1 MRGAWLFALA
11 WMALP
16 LRAQDPHFFRHFT
29 EKDGLSTDNV
39 TALLRDREGYLWV
52 GTTYGLNRYDGRTFR
67 QYLPNSRE
75 PEKTVCHEH
84 IMALAQDDTGHIWI
98 ATRNGLNRYD
108 PRARRFQTWRHTGLD
123 DGSLP
128 NNLITDLLPDGD
140 RIWLACDNRDLV
152 FLNRRTGAFQTL
164 PWKQFAETL
173 PNGAGKPY
181 KTIYALRR
189 KSATA
194 LWLYSNLGL
203 MAFDTQTEKFEAF
216 QTTTRHIGP
225 YRPQTDCP
233 ETVFA
238 GSWDYDVLCFD
249 PCRRRWS
256 QLRLPLQTALRDG
269 FRKVTQVQQAG
280 RRHWVLSQQGLYYFE
295 ASDGRVRP
303 VAPNP
308 DHVPTGALQAMF
320 AEPNGIVWF
329 GGEKG
334 LWMLD
339 PALQHVHYLP
349 LDTTPF
355 ASYYNRY
362 NRVLDLPALGRRLVA
377 DLYQGQ
383 LLVLD
388 QGRWVRTLRL
398 GGPAQILKKDREG
411 RIWVSGGIQLYQL
424 DPQTLQRTPFP
435 LPLPL
440 LQPTPKSVLVDV
452 TVDGEGRYWFA
463 GSDCGLLIYDPKT
476 KHWEKPGPDQG
487 FIAQNLSCL
496 YADPQRHTV
505 WIGSEDYGLFR
516 YDQRTKQF
524 TLYRPEANNPHS
536 LPAFMVRDICGALD
550 GSVWVATDPGG
561 VSRFDYNA
569 PDGRAFS
576 NINTDNGLPSNQVCA
591 LAKDAKGRIWAG
603 TTKGLALL
611 DNGHCP
617 MAWDKN
623 SGLPHDY
630 LDLPL
635 NVGADGALYMGGP
648 QGLAYVHPD
657 SLLARAV
664 DGRLLLNSFK
674 VFDQERA
681 GTFDTA
687 ITLPW
692 RDNFFSV
699 EFASAQFSTVPRLRY
714 RTYLEQFDANP
725 QDLGTQNYRAWTNV
739 PPGRYRM
746 VLSAAGE
753 GASGGAR
760 TLWLTIVPPFW
771 RTWWFYLLAAV
782 LLAGAVGAAYRYRI
796 GVIRREAALKT
807 EFNRRLAQV
816 EMGALRA
823 QMNPHF
829 VFNCLNSINRFI
841 LVNEPEAASDYLT
854 KFSRLIRLIL
864 DNSRSETVP
873 LDKELDA
880 LRLYIEMEAMRF
892 DGRFSYD
899 IAVAPGL
906 QPEHLEVPPLLIQPF
921 VENAIWHGLMHRSTP
936 GQLWVRVQPHDKGLW
951 IQVEDNGIGRARAEE
966 LKSKSAQ
973 THKSQGLQLTHERL
987 DMIRTLYGVQAD
999 IEIEDLH
1006 TPEGAP
1012 AGTRINIRLAST

>member
-1 MRGAWLFALA
+1 M
-11 WMALP
+11 P
-16 LRAQDPHFFRHFT
+16 LHAQAPHFFRHFT
-29 EKDGLSTDNV
+29 EKDGLSADNV

-52 GTTYGLNRYDGRTFR
+52 GTTYGLNRYDGHTFR

-84 IMALAQDDTGHIWI
+84 ITALAQDDAGHIWI

-152 FLNRRTGAFQTL
+152 FLDMRTGAFQSF
-164 PWKQFAETL
+164 PWKNFAETL
-173 PNGAGKPY
+173 PNGAGKSY
-181 KTIYALRR
+181 KSIYGLRR

-194 LWLYSNLGL
+194 LWLHTNLGL
-203 MAFDTQTEKFEAF
+203 MAFDTQTEKFDAF
-216 QTTTRHIGP
+216 PTAPKQIGP
-225 YRPQTDCP
+225 YRPETDCP
-233 ETVFA
+233 ETVFV
-238 GSWDYDVLCFD
+238 GSWDYDVLCLD

-256 QLRLPLQTALRDG
+256 QIRLPLQKALRDG
-269 FRKVTQVQQAG
+269 FRKVAQVAQVG
-280 RRHWVLSQQGLYYFE
+280 TRHWVLSQQGLYYFE
-295 ASDGRVRP
+295 AKNGRIHH
-303 VAPNP
+303 VAPEKGHTN
-308 DHVPTGALQAMF
+308 HVPSGSIQAVF

-339 PALQHVHYLP
+339 PALQHVHRLP
-349 LDTTPF
+349 LDTTSF

-362 NRVLDLPALGRRLVA
+362 NRVLDLPEQSRRLVA

-388 QGRWVRTLRL
+388 RGRWVRTLQL
-398 GGPAQILKKDREG
+398 GGQAQILKKDRAG
-411 RIWVSGGIQLYQL
+411 QIWVSGGIQLYQL
-424 DPQTLQRTPFP
+424 DPQTLQLTPFP
-435 LPLPL
+435 LPLSL
-440 LQPTPKSVLVDV
+440 FQTTPKSVLVDV
-452 TVDGEGRYWFA
+452 AVDGDGRYWFA

-476 KHWEKPGPDQG
+476 RHWEKPGIDQG
-487 FIAQNLSCL
+487 FIAENLSCL
-496 YADPQRHTV
+496 CADPQRQTV

-516 YDQRTKQF
+516 YDQRTRQF
-524 TLYRPEANNPHS
+524 TLYQPEVDNPHS
-536 LPAFMVRDICGALD
+536 LPAFMVRDICVARD
-550 GSVWVATDPGG
+550 GIVWVATDPGG
-561 VSRFDYNA
+561 VSRFDHNA
-569 PDGRAFS
+569 PGDRAFS
-576 NINTDNGLPSNQVCA
+576 NINTDNALPSNQVCA
-591 LAKDAKGRIWAG
+591 LSEDAKGRIWAG

-611 DNGHCP
+611 DKDHCP

-635 NVGADGALYMGGP
+635 SIGADGALYMGGP
-648 QGLAYVHPD
+648 QGLAYAHPD
-657 SLLARAV
+657 SLLAQPMDR
-664 DGRLLLNSFK
+664 RLLLNAFK
-674 VFDQERA
+674 VFDQERT

-687 ITLPW
+687 IALPW

-699 EFASAQFSTVPRLRY
+699 AFASAHFSTVPRLRY
-714 RTYLEQFDANP
+714 RAYLEQFDAAP

-739 PPGRYRM
+739 PPGRYRL
-746 VLSAAGE
+746 VLSTTN
-753 GASGGAR
+753 GGTNSAAR
-760 TLWLTIVPPFW
+760 TLWLTIEPPFW
-771 RTWWFYLLAAV
+771 RTWWFRLLALA
-782 LLAGAVGAAYRYRI
+782 LLGGAVGAAYRYRI

-873 LDKELDA
+873 LDKELEA

-892 DGRFSYD
+892 DGRFTYTISVD
-899 IAVAPGL
+899 PSL

-921 VENAIWHGLMHRSTP
+921 VENAIWHGLMHRPTP
-936 GQLWVRVQPHDKGLW
+936 GHLWVRVQPLGEGFW
-951 IQVEDNGIGRARAEE
+951 IQVEDNGVGRARAGE

-973 THKSQGLQLTHERL
+973 THKSQGLQLTRERL
-987 DMIRTLYGVQAD
+987 EVIRTLYGVRAD
-999 IEIEDLH
+999 VEIEDLH

-1012 AGTRINIRLAST
+1012 AGTRVNIRLAST